1 MPVLSMLPKG
11 KFNTDVARNTQYIV
25 MFRSPSDRK
34 QVDILADRFFT
45 KHRPKFLDV
54 YERETEKPYGYV
66 LIDNQPGT
74 AKEQQV
80 VCDIL
85 GSCHAYPNI
94 IQSSVQPREQ
104 TSTTKTLRKKI
115 NQPTKELSTKV
126 STKSPQVK
134 ISRKQSIK
142 PCKVKRPRVSR
153 ELKALEAYSS
163 EEDSEEYE
171 SENSEGE
178 YESESSE
185 GDLKDSESD
194 GDIKPHIIPRRG
206 SGRPGFYQS

>member
-1 MPVLSMLPKG
+1 MPVLSMFPKG

-34 QVDILADRFFT
+34 QVDILADRIFA

-80 VCDIL
+80 VCNIL

-104 TSTTKTLRKKI
+104 TSTTKPLRKKI

-142 PCKVKRPRVSR
+142 PCKVKRPRVSQ

-171 SENSEGE
+171 SE
-178 YESESSE
+178 SSE

-194 GDIKPHIIPRRG
+194 GDIEPHIIPRRG